1 MKKPE
6 NRTSTNIEV
15 IPATSEQEPVVAH
28 LFQLYAHDFS
38 EFIDLKLEADGRF
51 RYDWLP
57 SYWSKQGRHPLLV
70 KVDGCLAGFVL
81 LKQGSEV
88 SGDAN
93 VWDVAEFFVARGFRR
108 HGIGTAVAHHVW
120 RQFPGRWEVRVMQ
133 INDSARQFWAYAIK
147 AFTGE
152 SVEPVPVEKDGR
164 RWNLFSF
171 ESHVDFSQ

>member
-1 MKKPE
+1 M
-6 NRTSTNIEV
+6 
-15 IPATSEQEPVVAH
+15 
-28 LFQLYAHDFS
+28 
-38 EFIDLKLEADGRF
+38 DGN
-51 RYDWLP
+51 
-57 SYWSKQGRHPLLV
+57 
-70 KVDGCLAGFVL
+70 LAGFVL

-88 SGDAN
+88 SGDVN
-93 VWDVAEFFVARGFRR
+93 VLDVAEFFVARGFRR
-108 HGIGTAVAHHVW
+108 HGIGTAVAHHIW